1 MTDHDQLP
9 AGGKRRRAAPTPPA
23 PRREVPNTAA
33 AIQAAMGASAPPVT
47 SLAMATRHAVDS
59 TRYRAAERDAAQ
71 QSTMAMDYGLNR
83 NATDA
88 LSFVD
93 ATGWPGFQTLAMLA
107 QLPEY
112 RAMHETL
119 ADEAVRTWGEVHSS
133 SEDPDADDKVERIR
147 EEFERLGVRNLV
159 RAAVIHD
166 QAYGGAHILPRIED
180 KSGSPL
186 PVDTPLLL
194 SPTFV
199 AKGSLK
205 SLATAEPLWV
215 SPAAYNANDPTA
227 RDFYKPSSW
236 MMLGTRVDASRV
248 FTVVSRPVS
257 DMLKP
262 AYSFRGVSMSQLAM
276 PYVDNWL
283 RTRQSVSDT
292 VKQFSVTY
300 LLTDLSQL
308 LAPGGQQSLH
318 DRVTLFNLNRDNRN
332 LAVVDRETEEFAQ
345 INTPLSGLDALQAQA
360 QEQMSA
366 VSHIPLVKLLGITP
380 AGLNANSDGEIRVW
394 YDFVAG
400 YQSHNLTPLMNWLLQ
415 LVQLSLFGEIDPA
428 LRWDW
433 SPLFELNDLELADV
447 RQKNADTELRY
458 MEAGV
463 LSGEMVQKRLQLDP
477 NSGYSGI
484 LAELD
489 PEAEADA
496 LAERMMGAAAQNTE
510 PTGEGGDSA
519 DADPE
524 A

>member
-1 MTDHDQLP
+1 MTDHDHLP
-9 AGGKRRRAAPTPPA
+9 AGGKRRQPPSPR
-23 PRREVPNTAA
+23 PRREVPNTTA
-33 AIQAAMGASAPPVT
+33 AIQAAMSASAAPVT
-47 SLAMATRHAVDS
+47 SLAMAARHTVDAGN
-59 TRYRAAERDAAQ
+59 YRAAEREAAQ
-71 QSTMAMDYGLNR
+71 QAPALAMDYGLNR
-83 NATDA
+83 NAVDA
-88 LSFVD
+88 LSFVE

-119 ADEAVRTWGEVHSS
+119 ADETVRTWGEVQSS
-133 SEDPDADDKVERIR
+133 SEDPDADEKLERIR

-166 QAYGGAHILPRIED
+166 QAFGGAHILPRIED
-180 KSGSPL
+180 KTGSPL
-186 PVDTPLLL
+186 PSDAPLLL
-194 SPTFV
+194 SKAFV

-205 SLATAEPLWV
+205 SLATVEPLWV

-248 FTVVSRPVS
+248 YTLVSRPVS
-257 DMLKP
+257 DLLKP

-318 DRVTLFNLNRDNRN
+318 DRMTLFNLNRDNRN

-463 LSGEMVQKRLQLDP
+463 LSGEMIQKRLQLDP

-489 PEAEADA
+489 PEAEAAA
-496 LAERMMGAAAQNTE
+496 LTERMLGAAAQNTE
-510 PTGEGGDSA
+510 PTGEGADSA